1 MRTLAKLVRLGPVR
15 EHPNADKLRI
25 SRVGGWEVVVPF
37 HSEEGDAGVYFE
49 IDSVLPEDPPW
60 TAILHTRKIKTMSMR
75 GVLSQGLFRHL
86 ADVPPLLEIEFQ
98 EGKDVTQFLGVTKRP
113 DLHEDLQKNPSD
125 ESPFEVVLS
134 RGPPKTNEDR
144 IQSTME
150 LLERLQ
156 GRPFY
161 VTRKL
166 DGTSAT
172 YAYVGD
178 ELKSLSHNFL
188 VTNRN
193 SKYWLV
199 AQTYDL
205 QEKMMKHPQWVIQG
219 ELVGPKVQKNHLEL
233 KKAELRV
240 FNIWDTGSH
249 RYLEFQEMQEA
260 LENLNEHSEGEKLRM
275 VDVLEVGDEF
285 QYDLQSLL
293 RKAAEGFYPGT
304 KNLQE
309 GIVVR
314 SQKEPRVSFKVISN
328 EFLIKHKQ

>member
-1 MRTLAKLVRLGPVR
+1 
-15 EHPNADKLRI
+15 
-25 SRVGGWEVVVPF
+25 
-37 HSEEGDAGVYFE
+37 
-49 IDSVLPEDPPW
+49 
-60 TAILHTRKIKTMSMR
+60 
-75 GVLSQGLFRHL
+75 
-86 ADVPPLLEIEFQ
+86 
-98 EGKDVTQFLGVTKRP
+98 
-113 DLHEDLQKNPSD
+113 
-125 ESPFEVVLS
+125 
-134 RGPPKTNEDR
+134 
-144 IQSTME
+144 ME

-156 GRPFY
+156 GRAFY

-178 ELKSLSHNFL
+178 ELKALSHNFL

-205 QEKMMKHPQWVIQG
+205 QGKMMKYPQWVIQG
-219 ELVGPKVQKNHLEL
+219 ELVGSKVQKKNRLEL
-233 KKAELRV
+233 EKAELRV
-240 FNIWDTGSH
+240 FNIWDMGSH
-249 RYLEFQEMQEA
+249 RYLDFQEMQGA

-293 RKAAEGFYPGT
+293 RKAAKEFYPGT